1 MAEPKYNPFDAPVPG
16 QSLTDTPSN
25 APWENPPQM
34 TNIHEMSLFMFK
46 QLTSPILAEQI
57 ILMLKEGIPVEAI
70 ARVILFGGFVEGKWT
85 VDSALLIAKPIVQI
99 ITAVAVKGGL
109 KEFKLSLEDRT
120 NLKFRRNLADMKVK
134 IEKTAKDLSKSMASM
149 SREKQKM
156 PEQTVEG
163 LMSSPTQQEVA

>member
-1 MAEPKYNPFDAPVPG
+1 MAEAKYNPFDAPVPG
-16 QSLTDTPSN
+16 QSLTDEQGN

-46 QLTSPILAEQI
+46 QLTSPRMAEQI

-70 ARVILFGGFVEGKWT
+70 ARVVLFGGFMEGKWT
-85 VDSALLIAKPIVQI
+85 VDSALLIAKPVVQI
-99 ITAVAVKGGL
+99 ITAVGVKGGL

-134 IEKTAKDLSKSMASM
+134 IEKTAKDLSKSMAASAP
-149 SREKQKM
+149 KQDMPM
-156 PEQTVEG
+156 PEEAMGG
-163 LMSSPTQQEVA
+163 LMANPTQEVA